1 MVAYVDFEIR
11 LELCGFSES
20 RIVTASRF
28 IICLALFFSK
38 RILGLS
44 QLLKVLLTNL
54 FNIVIVIA
62 SIDVLILKEGLGMA
76 LMLVLTHLA
85 AHFLALIACKNDFL
99 IEMH

>member
-1 MVAYVDFEIR
+1 
-11 LELCGFSES
+11 
-20 RIVTASRF
+20 
-28 IICLALFFSK
+28 
-38 RILGLS
+38 
-44 QLLKVLLTNL
+44 L